1 MYDFLSFSYGIYMLF
16 KKKNVTFASRII
28 INMIYFIKRSVVW
41 LRRAQY
47 SRGFGVQS
55 PWAYKFIRYVVNEHY
70 PYYKY
75 AQLKQQVYGI
85 NKRVRK
91 LCRLYFRIAN
101 FQQPHSFID
110 YLPFSSCYKI
120 YTLAGAKKTLY
131 QLISQDTTPESYT
144 RILAE
149 VGDNSI
155 VRVSLRG
162 NYREFIDKAI
172 DLLPST
178 SVLIL
183 EHIKCNKET
192 EAYWKS
198 LVADDRTG
206 ITFDLYYCGLIF
218 LDKTMI
224 KQDYIVNF

>member
-1 MYDFLSFSYGIYMLF
+1 
-16 KKKNVTFASRII
+16 
-28 INMIYFIKRSVVW
+28 MIYFIKRSVVW

-75 AQLKQQVYGI
+75 EQLKQQVYGI

-91 LCRLYFRIAN
+91 LCKLYFRIAN
-101 FQQPHSFID
+101 FLQPHSFID
-110 YLPFSSCYKI
+110 YLPFSSGYKI

-183 EHIKCNKET
+183 EHIKRNKET

>member
-1 MYDFLSFSYGIYMLF
+1 
-16 KKKNVTFASRII
+16 
-28 INMIYFIKRSVVW
+28 MIYFIKRSVVW

-162 NYREFIDKAI
+162 NYSEFIDKAI

-183 EHIKCNKET
+183 EHIKRNKET

>member
-1 MYDFLSFSYGIYMLF
+1 MLF

-183 EHIKCNKET
+183 EHIKRNKET

>member
-155 VRVSLRG
+155 VRASLRG

-172 DLLPST
+172 ALLPST

-183 EHIKCNKET
+183 EHIKRNKET

>member
-1 MYDFLSFSYGIYMLF
+1 
-16 KKKNVTFASRII
+16 
-28 INMIYFIKRSVVW
+28 MIYFIKRSVVW
-41 LRRAQY
+41 LRRALY

-85 NKRVRK
+85 DKRVRK
-91 LCRLYFRIAN
+91 LCKLYFRISN

-110 YLPFSSCYKI
+110 YLPSSSCYKI
-120 YTLAGAKKTLY
+120 YVLTGAKNTLY
-131 QLISQDTTPESYT
+131 QSISQGIRPEKYAQ
-144 RILAE
+144 ILDK
-149 VGDNSI
+149 VGDNTI

-172 DLLPST
+172 ELLPST

-183 EHIKCNKET
+183 EHIKRDKET
-192 EAYWKS
+192 RAYWKR
-198 LVADDRTG
+198 LIADNRTG

-218 LDKTMI
+218 LNKSMI

>member
-1 MYDFLSFSYGIYMLF
+1 
-16 KKKNVTFASRII
+16 
-28 INMIYFIKRSVVW
+28 MIYFIKRSVVW

-85 NKRVRK
+85 DKRVRK
-91 LCRLYFRIAN
+91 LCKLYFRIAN
-101 FQQPHSFID
+101 FLQPHSFID

-172 DLLPST
+172 ALLPST

-183 EHIKCNKET
+183 EHIKRNKET

>member
-1 MYDFLSFSYGIYMLF
+1 
-16 KKKNVTFASRII
+16 
-28 INMIYFIKRSVVW
+28 MIYFIKRSVVW

-101 FQQPHSFID
+101 FLQPHSFID

-172 DLLPST
+172 ALLPST

-183 EHIKCNKET
+183 EHIKRNKET

>member
-1 MYDFLSFSYGIYMLF
+1 
-16 KKKNVTFASRII
+16 
-28 INMIYFIKRSVVW
+28 MIYFIKRSVVW

-131 QLISQDTTPESYT
+131 RPISQDTTPESYT

-155 VRVSLRG
+155 VRVSLRD
-162 NYREFIDKAI
+162 NYSAFIDKAI

-183 EHIKCNKET
+183 EHIKRNKET

>member
-1 MYDFLSFSYGIYMLF
+1 
-16 KKKNVTFASRII
+16 
-28 INMIYFIKRSVVW
+28 MIYFIKRSVVW

-85 NKRVRK
+85 SKRVRK
-91 LCRLYFRIAN
+91 LCKLYFRIAN

-172 DLLPST
+172 DLLPPT

-183 EHIKCNKET
+183 EHIKRNKET

>member
-1 MYDFLSFSYGIYMLF
+1 
-16 KKKNVTFASRII
+16 
-28 INMIYFIKRSVVW
+28 MIYFIKRSVVW

-162 NYREFIDKAI
+162 NYSEFIDKAI
-172 DLLPST
+172 DLIPST

-183 EHIKCNKET
+183 EHIKRNKET

>member
-1 MYDFLSFSYGIYMLF
+1 MIFYRFPMVYICFLR
-16 KKKNVTFASRII
+16 KNVTFANRIT

-131 QLISQDTTPESYT
+131 QLISQDTTPESYI

-155 VRVSLRG
+155 VRASLRG

-178 SVLIL
+178 SVLII
-183 EHIKCNKET
+183 EHIKRNKET

-198 LVADDRTG
+198 LVADERTG

>member
-1 MYDFLSFSYGIYMLF
+1 
-16 KKKNVTFASRII
+16 
-28 INMIYFIKRSVVW
+28 MIYFIKRSVVW

-131 QLISQDTTPESYT
+131 RPISQDTTPESYT

-155 VRVSLRG
+155 VRVSLRD

-183 EHIKCNKET
+183 EHIKRNKET

>member
-1 MYDFLSFSYGIYMLF
+1 
-16 KKKNVTFASRII
+16 
-28 INMIYFIKRSVVW
+28 MIYFIKRSVVW

-172 DLLPST
+172 ALLAST

-183 EHIKCNKET
+183 EHIKRNKET

-218 LDKTMI
+218 LNKTMI

>member
-1 MYDFLSFSYGIYMLF
+1 
-16 KKKNVTFASRII
+16 
-28 INMIYFIKRSVVW
+28 MIYFIKRSVVW

-183 EHIKCNKET
+183 EHIKRNKAT

-218 LDKTMI
+218 LNKTMI

>member
-1 MYDFLSFSYGIYMLF
+1 
-16 KKKNVTFASRII
+16 
-28 INMIYFIKRSVVW
+28 MIYFIKRSVVW

-131 QLISQDTTPESYT
+131 QLISQDTTPEYYT

-162 NYREFIDKAI
+162 NYSEFIDKAI

-183 EHIKCNKET
+183 EHIKRNKET

>member
-1 MYDFLSFSYGIYMLF
+1 
-16 KKKNVTFASRII
+16 
-28 INMIYFIKRSVVW
+28 MIYFIKRSVVW

-172 DLLPST
+172 ALLPST

-183 EHIKCNKET
+183 EHIKRNKET

-218 LDKTMI
+218 LDNTMI

>member
-1 MYDFLSFSYGIYMLF
+1 
-16 KKKNVTFASRII
+16 
-28 INMIYFIKRSVVW
+28 MIYFIKRSVVW

-131 QLISQDTTPESYT
+131 QPISQDTTPESYT

-162 NYREFIDKAI
+162 NYSEFIDKAI

-183 EHIKCNKET
+183 EHIKRNKET

>member
-1 MYDFLSFSYGIYMLF
+1 
-16 KKKNVTFASRII
+16 
-28 INMIYFIKRSVVW
+28 MIYFIKRSVVW

-172 DLLPST
+172 ALLPST

-183 EHIKCNKET
+183 EHIKRNKET

-218 LDKTMI
+218 LNKTMI

>member
-1 MYDFLSFSYGIYMLF
+1 
-16 KKKNVTFASRII
+16 
-28 INMIYFIKRSVVW
+28 MIYFIKRSVVW

-85 NKRVRK
+85 SKRVRK
-91 LCRLYFRIAN
+91 LCKLYFRIAN

-172 DLLPST
+172 DLLPPT
-178 SVLIL
+178 SILIL
-183 EHIKCNKET
+183 EHIKRNKET

>member
-1 MYDFLSFSYGIYMLF
+1 
-16 KKKNVTFASRII
+16 
-28 INMIYFIKRSVVW
+28 MIYFIKRSVVW
-41 LRRAQY
+41 LRRAHY

-131 QLISQDTTPESYT
+131 RPISQDTTPESYT

-162 NYREFIDKAI
+162 NYSAFIDKAI
-172 DLLPST
+172 NLLPST

-183 EHIKCNKET
+183 EHIKRNKET

-198 LVADDRTG
+198 LVADERSG

>member
-1 MYDFLSFSYGIYMLF
+1 
-16 KKKNVTFASRII
+16 
-28 INMIYFIKRSVVW
+28 MIYFIKRSVVW

-131 QLISQDTTPESYT
+131 QLILQDTTPESYT

-172 DLLPST
+172 ALLPST

-183 EHIKCNKET
+183 EHIKRNKET

>member
-1 MYDFLSFSYGIYMLF
+1 
-16 KKKNVTFASRII
+16 
-28 INMIYFIKRSVVW
+28 MIYFIKRSVVW

-162 NYREFIDKAI
+162 NYREVMDKAI

-183 EHIKCNKET
+183 EHIKRNKET

>member
-1 MYDFLSFSYGIYMLF
+1 
-16 KKKNVTFASRII
+16 
-28 INMIYFIKRSVVW
+28 MIYFIKRSVVW

-155 VRVSLRG
+155 VRVSLRC

-183 EHIKCNKET
+183 EHIKRNKET

-198 LVADDRTG
+198 LVVDDRTG

-218 LDKTMI
+218 LNKTMI

>member
-1 MYDFLSFSYGIYMLF
+1 
-16 KKKNVTFASRII
+16 
-28 INMIYFIKRSVVW
+28 MIYFIKRSVVW

-131 QLISQDTTPESYT
+131 QLILQDTTPESYT

-172 DLLPST
+172 ALLPST

-183 EHIKCNKET
+183 EHIKRNKET

-218 LDKTMI
+218 LNKTMI

>member
-1 MYDFLSFSYGIYMLF
+1 
-16 KKKNVTFASRII
+16 
-28 INMIYFIKRSVVW
+28 MIYFIKRSVVW

-131 QLISQDTTPESYT
+131 RPISQDTTPESYT

-162 NYREFIDKAI
+162 NYSEFIDKAI

-183 EHIKCNKET
+183 EHIKRNKET

>member
-1 MYDFLSFSYGIYMLF
+1 
-16 KKKNVTFASRII
+16 
-28 INMIYFIKRSVVW
+28 MIYFIKRSVVW

-70 PYYKY
+70 SYYKY

-85 NKRVRK
+85 NKCVRK

-131 QLISQDTTPESYT
+131 RPISQDTTPESYT

-162 NYREFIDKAI
+162 NYSEFIDKAI

-183 EHIKCNKET
+183 EHIKRNKET

>member
-1 MYDFLSFSYGIYMLF
+1 
-16 KKKNVTFASRII
+16 
-28 INMIYFIKRSVVW
+28 MIYFIKRSVVW

-85 NKRVRK
+85 DKRVRK
-91 LCRLYFRIAN
+91 LCKLYFRIAN

-110 YLPFSSCYKI
+110 YLPSSSCYKI
-120 YTLAGAKKTLY
+120 YVLTGAKNTLY
-131 QLISQDTTPESYT
+131 QSISQGIRPEKYAQ
-144 RILAE
+144 ILDK
-149 VGDNSI
+149 VGDNTI

-162 NYREFIDKAI
+162 NYREFIDKA
-172 DLLPST
+172 T
-178 SVLIL
+178 R
-183 EHIKCNKET
+183 
-192 EAYWKS
+192 AYWKR
-198 LVADDRTG
+198 LIADNRTG

-218 LDKTMI
+218 LNKSMI

>member
-1 MYDFLSFSYGIYMLF
+1 
-16 KKKNVTFASRII
+16 
-28 INMIYFIKRSVVW
+28 MIYFIKRSVVW

-120 YTLAGAKKTLY
+120 YTLAGAKKTHY
-131 QLISQDTTPESYT
+131 QPISQDTTPESYT

-183 EHIKCNKET
+183 EHIKRNKET

>member
-1 MYDFLSFSYGIYMLF
+1 
-16 KKKNVTFASRII
+16 
-28 INMIYFIKRSVVW
+28 MIYFIKRSVVW

-85 NKRVRK
+85 DKRVRK
-91 LCRLYFRIAN
+91 LCKLYFRISN

-110 YLPFSSCYKI
+110 YLPSSSCYKI
-120 YTLAGAKKTLY
+120 YVLTGAKKTLY
-131 QLISQDTTPESYT
+131 QLISQDTTPEYYT

-155 VRVSLRG
+155 VRASLRG

-183 EHIKCNKET
+183 EHIKRNKET

-198 LVADDRTG
+198 LVVDDRTG

>member
-1 MYDFLSFSYGIYMLF
+1 
-16 KKKNVTFASRII
+16 
-28 INMIYFIKRSVVW
+28 MIYFIKRSVVW

-120 YTLAGAKKTLY
+120 YTLSGAKKTLY

-172 DLLPST
+172 ALLPST

-183 EHIKCNKET
+183 EHIKRNKET